1 MIQTILLPT
10 DFSVTAT
17 NAGLYTVALANQ
29 IGAKK
34 IVVYHSYDAA
44 SASEP
49 FKDYTQKI
57 ITEPFRKKSAAQ
69 LNEYVAFLSSKKS
82 SGVEIEAYHSYAE
95 LTDAVND
102 LVKST
107 GAELI
112 VMGIT
117 GGGKVKE
124 ALVGSHSISV
134 AKKSDIPVII
144 VPTEYSFTKVED
156 ILFVSDL
163 KDVEDTTPVDSINDI
178 LKATN
183 AKLHI
188 LHVTDNPEKAENS
201 EGKHQLEKLFENH
214 QPDFHFMNNPDFVGA
229 VDFFVKDRKIEIVIV
244 VPKKHGLL
252 ESIFSIS
259 YTKTLAFRGK
269 TPLMAVRNTH
279 K

>member
-17 NAGLYTVALANQ
+17 NAGLYAVELAKQ
-29 IGAKK
+29 IGAKR

-44 SASEP
+44 SVSEP

-57 ITEPFRKKSAAQ
+57 VTEPFRQKSAAQ

-82 SGVEIEAYHSYAE
+82 YSVEIEAYHSHAD
-95 LTDAVND
+95 LTVAVNE
-102 LVKST
+102 LVKTT

-124 ALVGSHSISV
+124 ALIGSHSISV

-144 VPTEYSFTKVED
+144 VPTEYSFTTIED

-163 KDVEDTTPVDSINDI
+163 KDVENTTPVDSIKDI
-178 LKATN
+178 LNVTK

-188 LHVTDNPEKAENS
+188 LHVTDNTEKAENS
-201 EGKHQLEKLFENH
+201 EDKHTLEKLFSDYR
-214 QPDFHFMNNPDFVGA
+214 PDFHFMNNPDFVGA
-229 VDFFVKDRKIEIVIV
+229 VDFFVKDKKIEIVIV

-252 ESIFSIS
+252 ESIFSTS

-269 TPLMAVRNTH
+269 TPLMAVRNTD